1 MKRDADLM
9 RDNGPTLFCAI
20 KHGDGVED
28 VVDLILG
35 AWRASG
41 ASAGHVSGK
50 GTGAGEGD
58 AKGKGKEVV
67 A

>member
-1 MKRDADLM
+1 MKRDSDLM

-41 ASAGHVSGK
+41 A
-50 GTGAGEGD
+50 GAGREV
-58 AKGKGKEVV
+58 KGKGKEVV